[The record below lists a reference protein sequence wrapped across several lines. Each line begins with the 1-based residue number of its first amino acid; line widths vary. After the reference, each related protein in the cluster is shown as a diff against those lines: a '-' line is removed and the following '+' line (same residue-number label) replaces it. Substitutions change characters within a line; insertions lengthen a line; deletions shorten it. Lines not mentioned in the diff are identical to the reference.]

1 MELLLLS
8 NSTNYGGTMF
18 SHAAEAFADVAAGDV
33 VTFVPYAL
41 ADWDDYA
48 DRATAALGALGI
60 DVVSAH
66 RSSAPDQA
74 ILDGRRADDGRRQH
88 LPPARLPLRPRRD
101 RRLGRRVREGETR
114 YVGASAG
121 TNVACPTIRTTN
133 DMPICRPPSFAALGL
148 VPFQINLHY
157 IDADPASTFMGETR
171 EERIDEFLE
180 ENDCAVLALYEGSWL
195 RVSGETAEVTG
206 RARLF
211 RREGRRRFS
220 DGLDVSGLLHLT
232 PTFDGGRRPAPGGH
246 RHDVLAGA
254 PLNGRTRRDDPAASD
269 PHPGAPCLLLRH
281 SASDS
286 AASRRPGRTAVVY
299 CEAIFGAC
307 DGKTANGLV
316 RHSEKYE
323 ILVGDRQREG
333 RARRR
338 RRCSTTSRT
347 ASRSAPT

>member
-18 SHAAEAFADVAAGDV
+18 SHAAEAFAGVSAGDV

-48 DRATAALGALGI
+48 DRAAAALGAFDI
-60 DVVSAH
+60 EVVSAH
-66 RSSAPDQA
+66 RSGAPDRA
-74 ILDGRRADDGRRQH
+74 ILEADVLMMGGGNTF
-88 LPPARLPLRPRRD
+88 RLLD
-101 RRLGRRVREGETR
+101 SLYALGVIDELGLRVREGAIR

-133 DMPICRPPSFAALGL
+133 DMPICLPPSFAALGL

-171 EERIDEFLE
+171 EERIEEFLE

-211 RREGRRRFS
+211 QRAGVGTFR
-220 DGLDVSGLLHLT
+220 DGLDVSELLHLA
-232 PTFDGGRRPAPGGH
+232 PTFDGGRRPGPGGI
-246 RHDVLAGA
+246 A
-254 PLNGRTRRDDPAASD
+254 
-269 PHPGAPCLLLRH
+269 
-281 SASDS
+281 
-286 AASRRPGRTAVVY
+286 
-299 CEAIFGAC
+299 
-307 DGKTANGLV
+307 
-316 RHSEKYE
+316 
-323 ILVGDRQREG
+323 
-333 RARRR
+333 
-338 RRCSTTSRT
+338 
-347 ASRSAPT
+347 